1 MKLRL
6 PISLMVTTLLAT
18 VGMCLT
24 VAPAVSAAATI
35 SKPELVV
42 TEIKIDLPG
51 TPHYIALGHSGLTPR
66 FLIELTTKNKGSAT
80 APRSMTAITLL
91 QGSSKFRK
99 FVKVP
104 SLAAGREFTKSVTID
119 PYQPPLGIIKT
130 VAQADYN
137 HGGAEQPG
145 GEIVI
150 IARRWDVT
158 TFLTHTTA
166 GGQQTSDTSADS
178 GKSGSP
184 FYFRFSKLDES
195 AKKFD
200 YTANGGITEKWSESG
215 TCTGSGS
222 KDKDLNPWPKSSLWI
237 SSTLTSYDSKIASH
251 LAPKFKVTVTC
262 LGGQKL
268 KVPVSFQDLVTL
280 AGKGFPS
287 MSPSS
292 TTLSGSFAVNTATK
306 VTWDFTA
313 DVP

>member
-6 PISLMVTTLLAT
+6 PTSLTVTTLLAAA
-18 VGMCLT
+18 GMCLT
-24 VAPAVSAAATI
+24 AAPAVSAATAA
-35 SKPELVV
+35 SKPNLVV

-66 FLIELTTKNKGSAT
+66 FLIGLTTKNQGSAT
-80 APRSMTAITLL
+80 APRSMTAVTLL
-91 QGSSKFRK
+91 QGSSKFHK

-104 SLAAGREFTKSVTID
+104 SLAPGKEFTKSVTID

-137 HGGAEQPG
+137 HGGAELPG

-166 GGQQTSDTSADS
+166 GGQETSDTSADS
-178 GKSGSP
+178 GQSGSQL
-184 FYFRFSKLDES
+184 YFSFSKLDES
-195 AKKFD
+195 AKKFY
-200 YTANGGITEKWSESG
+200 YTAKGGITEKWSESG
-215 TCTGSGS
+215 TCSGSGS
-222 KDKDLNPWPKSSLWI
+222 KDKSLSPWPKSSLWI
-237 SSTLTSYDSKIASH
+237 SGTLTSYDSKIASH
-251 LAPKFKVTVTC
+251 LAPKFSVTVTC

-268 KVPVSFQDLVTL
+268 KVPVAFQDLATEK
-280 AGKGFPS
+280 KGSFPA
-287 MSPSS
+287 MSPTA
-292 TTLSGSFAVNTATK
+292 TTLSGSYSPTK
-306 VTWDFTA
+306 STKLTWDFTA